1 MICSVIMAFTEAALE
16 IATVLGLDGGLGGV
30 GWIDGGRRVIEHG
43 GGGAFEGEQ
52 DKAEVL
58 AEINKMERWRE
69 EQLLNDEEGK
79 KRKGGER
86 RKNPG

>member
-1 MICSVIMAFTEAALE
+1 MAFTEAALE

-30 GWIDGGRRVIEHG
+30 GWIDDGRRVIEHG

-58 AEINKMERWRE
+58 AEINKMERWK
-69 EQLLNDEEGK
+69 D
-79 KRKGGER
+79 GEKSNR
-86 RKNPG
+86 